1 MDAEAIK
8 DLLAALGTVTVR
20 RLFGGAGIYAD
31 GVMIAIAFDGEV
43 YLKADERTI
52 AAFAAEGAHPFA
64 YATKDGTRA
73 LASYWSLPPRLYDDP
88 AELAEWGRNAQT
100 ASLATKSRRRI
111 KRSPSAQKRR

>member
-8 DLLAALGTVTVR
+8 DLFAELGTVTVR

-31 GVMIAIAFDGEV
+31 GAMIAIAFGGEV
-43 YLKADERTI
+43 YLKADQRTI

-64 YATKDGTRA
+64 YSTKDGTRT

-88 AELAEWGRNAQT
+88 AELAEWAKNAQT
-100 ASLATKSRRRI
+100 ASPAAKSRRRT
-111 KRSPSAQKRR
+111 KRSSPAR

>member
-1 MDAEAIK
+1 MEAEAIK
-8 DLLAALGTVTVR
+8 DLFAAVGTVTVR

-31 GVMIAIAFDGEV
+31 GVMIAIAYDGEV

-64 YATKDGTRA
+64 YATEDGTRTITN
-73 LASYWSLPPRLYDDP
+73 YWSLPPRLYDDP
-88 AELAEWGRNAQT
+88 AELAEWAKHAQT
-100 ASLATKSRRRI
+100 ASLAAKLRRRT